1 MAQLHELLDVK
12 NNGSF
17 IFKDSLLVDHRQ
29 QNLADV
35 LNEIARQQNKLESM
49 VRRYLQNDERLIGQ
63 EKANIVNGLHLL
75 ARNLTTLHL
84 KIYDPENAGAFST
97 SVSVSE
103 GKDGI
108 LVYGQMDIVVLRA
121 EFAIGPWVNNYLE
134 KATEGLVAAFQSAAK
149 DRSVTLEEKVRLIEK
164 VNDLLLQ
171 SLQSLHV
178 MRTGAIFS

>member
-17 IFKDSLLVDHRQ
+17 IFKDYLLVDHRQ
-29 QNLADV
+29 QNLADI
-35 LNEIARQQNKLESM
+35 LNEVARQQNQLESM
-49 VRRYLQNDERLIGQ
+49 VRRYLQDDDRLIGQ

-84 KIYDPENAGAFST
+84 KVYDPENAGAFST
-97 SVSVSE
+97 VISVSE

-108 LVYGQMDIVVLRA
+108 LVYGRMDVVSLA
-121 EFAIGPWVNNYLE
+121 AQFSIKPWVDDYLE
-134 KATEGLVAAFQSAAK
+134 KAIEGLIAAFQSAAL
-149 DRSVTLEEKVRLIEK
+149 DRSISLAEKVRLVER

-178 MRTGAIFS
+178 MRTRAVHS